1 MEGIYPRIDRIF
13 TSLLSLGRVERA
25 GEVERSF
32 QDGRREV
39 HKSRLEALQNVCHSW
54 RIRGEEERERER
66 RATTLSARVS
76 RVLMYVRVLVGAK
89 PLSRNDHV
97 SLQPFP
103 LDLPL

>member
-13 TSLLSLGRVERA
+13 TTLLSLGRVEKA

-66 RATTLSARVS
+66 GEEQPSRPRAYREYLC
-76 RVLMYVRVLVGAK
+76 MYA
-89 PLSRNDHV
+89 S
-97 SLQPFP
+97 S
-103 LDLPL
+103 

>member
-13 TSLLSLGRVERA
+13 TTLLSLGRVEKA

-54 RIRGEEERERER
+54 RIRGEEERERGEEQPSR
-66 RATTLSARVS
+66 PRAYREYLC
-76 RVLMYVRVLVGAK
+76 MYA
-89 PLSRNDHV
+89 S
-97 SLQPFP
+97 S
-103 LDLPL
+103 

>member
-13 TSLLSLGRVERA
+13 TSLLSLGRVEKA

-66 RATTLSARVS
+66 EARNNPLRARIESTYVCTRPRRGQASFAERPRV
-76 RVLMYVRVLVGAK
+76 
-89 PLSRNDHV
+89 P
-97 SLQPFP
+97 PTFP
-103 LDLPL
+103 S